1 MSSRITTEVELLQ
14 RIALGEDSR
23 LQKYRLTEA
32 GQRLLQHLQGT
43 PES

>member
-1 MSSRITTEVELLQ
+1 MSSSITTEAELFQ
-14 RIALGEDSR
+14 RIALSEDSH

-32 GQRLLQHLQGT
+32 SQQLLQHLQGT